1 MDTPKYKRVL
11 LKLSGEALLGERE
24 FGIDP
29 SYVRYLAEEIKSVY
43 ALGVQTAVVIGGGNF
58 LRGAALAEQGIEE
71 ATGHYMGMLA
81 MVINALALQSQLE
94 TIGVPT
100 RVQSALRIEEVAE
113 PYIRRRAIHH
123 LEKGLVVIFAAG
135 TGNPFFTSD
144 TAATLRAAEIDA
156 EVILMAKNKVD
167 GVYDADP
174 RVVSNARKYTDLTYQ
189 EMLERRL
196 AVMDQT
202 AAAQAQDRGLQI
214 LVFDVAA
221 KGAMRRAVLGERVGT
236 LVHAG

>member
-1 MDTPKYKRVL
+1 MPAKYKRVL
-11 LKLSGEALLGERE
+11 LKLSGEALLGERS

-29 SYVRYLAEEIKSVY
+29 AYVRYLAEEIRSVHE
-43 ALGVQTAVVIGGGNF
+43 LGVQTAIVIGGGNF
-58 LRGAALAEQGIEE
+58 LRGAAVAEQGIEE
-71 ATGHYMGMLA
+71 ATAHYMGMLA
-81 MVINALALQSQLE
+81 MVINALALQAQLE
-94 TIGVPT
+94 ATGVPT

-144 TAATLRAAEIDA
+144 TAAALRAAEIDA
-156 EVILMAKNKVD
+156 DVILMAKNKVD

-174 RVVSNARKYTDLTYQ
+174 RVVANARKYEDLTYQ
-189 EMLERRL
+189 EMLEKRL

-202 AAAQAQDRGLQI
+202 AAALAAEREIEI

-221 KGAMRRAVLGERVGT
+221 AGSMRRAVLGEHVGT

>member
-1 MDTPKYKRVL
+1 LPPKYKRVL
-11 LKLSGEALLGERE
+11 LKLSGEALLGDRA

-29 SYVRYLAEEIKSVY
+29 VYVRYLAEEIRGVHE
-43 ALGVQTAVVIGGGNF
+43 LGVQTGIVIGGGNF
-58 LRGAALAEQGIEE
+58 LRGAAVAEQGIEE
-71 ATGHYMGMLA
+71 ATAHYMGMLA

-94 TIGVPT
+94 ASGVPT

-144 TAATLRAAEIDA
+144 TAAALRAAEIDA

-174 RVVSNARKYTDLTYQ
+174 RVVPGARKYADLTYQ
-189 EMLERRL
+189 EMLEKRL
-196 AVMDQT
+196 GVMDQT
-202 AAAQAQDRGLQI
+202 AAALAAEREIEI

-221 KGAMRRAVLGERVGT
+221 AGSMRRAVLGERIGT